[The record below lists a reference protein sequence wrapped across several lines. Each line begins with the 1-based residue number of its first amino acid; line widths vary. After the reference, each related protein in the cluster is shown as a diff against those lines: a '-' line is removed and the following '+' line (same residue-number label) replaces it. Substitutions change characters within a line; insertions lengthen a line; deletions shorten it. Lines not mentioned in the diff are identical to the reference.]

1 MPPIRIAVPANTSF
15 NKTCCSMFCFQ
26 FTLKYM
32 YYSMQV
38 YTCACKGVCV
48 CVCVYLYLNNLEY
61 KYIHFHFCLSL
72 FNKTCQKFPATV
84 PVQFYGCLLDA
95 RLLQ

>member
-1 MPPIRIAVPANTSF
+1 
-15 NKTCCSMFCFQ
+15 MFCFQ

-38 YTCACKGVCV
+38 YTCACKGV